1 MSIAVLILGI
11 ASIVCAGFPGLI
23 CAIIG
28 LVLYKKAVAKD
39 GLNTQNKVG
48 KILSIIGL
56 ILSILTSIS
65 CVACTVVSTVAGIAE
80 AGLYY

>member
-1 MSIAVLILGI
+1 MSLAVLILGI
-11 ASIVCAGFPGLI
+11 CSIVFAGFPGLI

-28 LVLYKKAVAKD
+28 LVLYKKALAKD

-56 ILSILTSIS
+56 ILSILSSIG
-65 CVACTVVSTVAGIAE
+65 CVACTVITTIAGVAE
-80 AGLYY
+80 AGMYY